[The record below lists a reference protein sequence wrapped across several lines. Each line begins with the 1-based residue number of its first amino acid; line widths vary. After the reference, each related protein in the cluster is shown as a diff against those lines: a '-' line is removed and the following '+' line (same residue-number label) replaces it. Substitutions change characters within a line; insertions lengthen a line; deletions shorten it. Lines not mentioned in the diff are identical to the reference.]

1 MDFQLNFQTD
11 TIDQCQPAAP
21 LCLAATVTVRD
32 ALRTMQERNRGA
44 ALICREQVIVG
55 IFTERDALKII
66 AAGAGFDQPLEQV
79 MTRNPKALLAGDSV
93 GEAIA
98 AMTRG
103 GYRRLPVVDERGR
116 PIGIVRVGHILHY
129 LVEHFP
135 TMIYNLPPQ
144 PHYSMQQ
151 REGA

>member
-11 TIDQCQPAAP
+11 TIDQCHPAEP
-21 LCLAATVTVRD
+21 LCLAATVSVRD
-32 ALRTMQERNRGA
+32 ALRCMQERNRGA
-44 ALICREQVIVG
+44 ALICREQVVVG

-66 AAGAGFDQPLEQV
+66 AAGTGFDEPLERV
-79 MTRNPKALLAGDSV
+79 MTRNPRALLAGDTV

-103 GYRRLPVVDERGR
+103 GYRRLPIVDERGR
-116 PIGIVRVGHILHY
+116 PTGIIRVTHILHY

-135 TMIYNLPPQ
+135 AVIYNLPPQ
-144 PHYSMQQ
+144 PHYATQQ